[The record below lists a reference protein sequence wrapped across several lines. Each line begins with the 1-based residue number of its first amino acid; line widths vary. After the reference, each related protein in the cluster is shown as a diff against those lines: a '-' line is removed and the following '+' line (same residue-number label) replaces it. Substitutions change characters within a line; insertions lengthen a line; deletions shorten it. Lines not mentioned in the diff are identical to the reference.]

1 MDRDKSFRNKKVK
14 SAVARVLT
22 FALILL
28 LVLPVAQCWAVV
40 VFPKGSDKPIMGFLV
55 SQDGTRV
62 VVREPQPD
70 GTTRDHLLLRSDV
83 DDILFTVSIE
93 RLETLRPDD
102 PRQYR
107 NYAEELAEKRQDPE
121 ARAAAIRLYLIAA
134 YLDPANLGRSSMLGM
149 IDLARSEAEEAKF
162 RAMAYLLDP
171 DHDRRVL
178 KPPSPIQTT
187 RAAADDSARS
197 QLLQALRHLRQ
208 GNKLAARRIAQLPAV
223 QSQFDEFQ
231 QVISFKEF
239 DDACKSAAE
248 LPLDILHKILLV
260 ELSMTSKSAADTG
273 AEHTTVSTS
282 WQQSLAR
289 DDRTPLPVLSLET
302 ISEFDPRK
310 CQYRAGEWIG
320 P

>member
-1 MDRDKSFRNKKVK
+1 MNETTTG
-14 SAVARVLT
+14 AVLRAWT
-22 FALILL
+22 IALVLL
-28 LVLPVAQCWAVV
+28 LALPASQCWAVV

-55 SQDGTRV
+55 SQDAARV
-62 VVREPQPD
+62 VVREPQPN
-70 GTTRDHLLLRSDV
+70 GTTRDHLLLRSEI
-83 DDILFTVSIE
+83 DDILFTVSTE
-93 RLETLRPDD
+93 RLDSLRPDD

-134 YLDPANLGRSSMLGM
+134 YLDPANLGRSSLLGM

-187 RAAADDSARS
+187 RAAADDSARG
-197 QLLQALRHLRQ
+197 QLLQALRYLRQ

-231 QVISFKEF
+231 QVLTYQQF
-239 DDACKSAAE
+239 DNACKSTS
-248 LPLDILHKILLV
+248 
-260 ELSMTSKSAADTG
+260 ELSLAILQKIVLLELSLSEKTDADTDP
-273 AEHTTVSTS
+273 ERTTSSAS

-289 DDRTPLPVLSLET
+289 DGRTPLPVLSLET
-302 ISEFDPRK
+302 LTEFDPRK
-310 CQYRAGEWIG
+310 CQYRAGEWG
-320 P
+320 EP